1 MGARTSLSAALLV
14 SAGVTL
20 STLSTAGWAQ
30 AIAQTE
36 TKPATQSDNTGD
48 AATSATA
55 DGKALPTV
63 KVNAARDSETASPK
77 RVTAGALGNR
87 RQVDTPF
94 STDVVT
100 TERGKDLLAN
110 TANDLFK
117 YDPAVT
123 VVGDNMTGE
132 NSAFAIRGLAVDM
145 LNGVKVDGQNFPSW
159 DTELSLEQ
167 FEQVEVLKGLS
178 GFMYGFST
186 PGGIVNYVL
195 KRPTDDPYRSFSIG
209 YQSAG
214 VFSEKIDLGGRFGND
229 KRFGYRLNLVNEDGN
244 TAEAN
249 GHVRRQVASL
259 ALDFR
264 ITPDLTWTADAFYQK
279 RKTNGTLFG
288 IYVGSGLGIPD
299 AGKVTRDL
307 TQPQNFYETEIASF
321 GTGLDYRISDT
332 WRASLKYRFA
342 KENRTNSDSLLY
354 VYNAAGDYQNT
365 LYAALTRYFY
375 QNVDAM
381 VQGKFNT
388 GPFKHDVVIGASY
401 QTQQSEYDDSEGWN
415 DGYSL
420 GTGNLYQSTLLTND
434 AVHIG
439 ENLFRHERT
448 TQTALYASDTVQI
461 TPRLSALL
469 GLRYTQFRDRVYN
482 VDQSVQADYSANPVT
497 PTGALMFK
505 LDPDTTVYAS
515 YVEAL
520 QQGGASSNTNVNY
533 PQTFGPLKSKQ
544 YEVGLK
550 ADHRNWGANLA
561 LFRIDQGY
569 EYTNSANVF
578 TQSGT
583 KRYQGIDASGWLQL
597 AADWRLM
604 GGVMWLNAKAV
615 DVDDASVDGKRIYG
629 APRFTVTGRVEY
641 NPSYLRALTVAFGG
655 KYVGNMAVDAA
666 NTQFVPAYTTW
677 DLSAKYE
684 TQVAGKDVT
693 LRAGVNNLF
702 NRRYWTAAWGY
713 YVMPSA
719 TRTFVANA
727 TLEF

>member
-48 AATSATA
+48 AATSAAA

-123 VVGDNMTGE
+123 IVGDNATGE

-259 ALDFR
+259 ALDLR

-288 IYVGSGLGIPD
+288 IYVGGGLGIPD

-677 DLSAKYE
+677 DLSAKYA

>member
-36 TKPATQSDNTGD
+36 TQPATQSDNTGD
-48 AATSATA
+48 AATNAA

-123 VVGDNMTGE
+123 VVGDNATGE

-259 ALDFR
+259 ALDLR

-288 IYVGSGLGIPD
+288 IYVGGGLGIPD

>member
-36 TKPATQSDNTGD
+36 TQPATQSDNTGD
-48 AATSATA
+48 AATNAA

-123 VVGDNMTGE
+123 VVGDNATGE

-259 ALDFR
+259 ALDLR

-288 IYVGSGLGIPD
+288 IYVGGGLGIPD

-677 DLSAKYE
+677 DLSAKYA

>member
-36 TKPATQSDNTGD
+36 TNPATQSDNTGD
-48 AATSATA
+48 AAPSAAA

-123 VVGDNMTGE
+123 VVGDNTTGE

>member
-36 TKPATQSDNTGD
+36 TQPATQSDNTGD
-48 AATSATA
+48 AVTGDAA
-55 DGKALPTV
+55 DGKALPAV

-123 VVGDNMTGE
+123 VVGDNATGE

-288 IYVGSGLGIPD
+288 IYVGGGLGIPD

-505 LDPDTTVYAS
+505 LDPDITVYAS

>member
-36 TKPATQSDNTGD
+36 TQPATQSDNTGD
-48 AATSATA
+48 AATNAA

-123 VVGDNMTGE
+123 IVGDNATGE

-259 ALDFR
+259 ALDLR

-288 IYVGSGLGIPD
+288 IYVGGGLGIPD

-677 DLSAKYE
+677 DLSAKYA

>member
-36 TKPATQSDNTGD
+36 TQPATQSDNTGD
-48 AATSATA
+48 AVTGDAA
-55 DGKALPTV
+55 DGKALPAV

-123 VVGDNMTGE
+123 IVGDNATGE

-288 IYVGSGLGIPD
+288 IYVGGGLGIPD

-677 DLSAKYE
+677 DLSAKYA

>member
-36 TKPATQSDNTGD
+36 TQPATQSDNTGD
-48 AATSATA
+48 AVTGDAA
-55 DGKALPTV
+55 DGKALPAV

-123 VVGDNMTGE
+123 VVGDNATGE

-259 ALDFR
+259 ALDLR

-288 IYVGSGLGIPD
+288 IYVGGGLGIPD

-420 GTGNLYQSTLLTND
+420 GTGNLYQITLLTND

>member
-36 TKPATQSDNTGD
+36 TQPATQSDNTGD
-48 AATSATA
+48 AATNAA

-123 VVGDNMTGE
+123 IVGDNATGE

-288 IYVGSGLGIPD
+288 IYVGGGLGIPD

-677 DLSAKYE
+677 DLSAKYA